1 MLIGESPINIDYCY
15 LVNENINKIIKIL
28 NTIKLKEVE
37 EVIIKGTTEIMVII
51 KGNIEEEEL
60 KSKLKGNVSSIILN
74 NKKIY
79 GKDYITIKVV
89 DYTYAIYPES
99 FFQVNTNMISKLYDK
114 VSTYAGSGKSLLDL
128 YCGAGTIGI
137 YLSKNF
143 NKIIGIEKN
152 KDVIISANKNK
163 ELNNIKNIKF
173 YCKEANQIEK
183 IEEDVLII
191 DPPRSG
197 LDKITIE
204 KIMLSKVKKIVYV
217 SCSPITLARDLNI
230 LKEKYTL
237 KDITLFDMFPNT
249 SHIESICLLEI
260 MRNIWMRE
268 YNFLKESM
276 KDLFEISL

>member
-1 MLIGESPINIDYCY
+1 
-15 LVNENINKIIKIL
+15 
-28 NTIKLKEVE
+28 
-37 EVIIKGTTEIMVII
+37 MVII

-152 KDVIISANKNK
+152 KDAIISANKNK

-217 SCSPITLARDLNI
+217 SCNPITLARDLNI

-260 MRNIWMRE
+260 MRNI
-268 YNFLKESM
+268 
-276 KDLFEISL
+276 